1 MRQTQN
7 ISGFVHSQAYVKA
20 IACLVLA
27 CGGTLPTLAAS
38 ETLSNPKVE
47 EAQQS
52 EITVKGTVV
61 DDAGEPVIGATIM
74 EKGTRNGTVTDI
86 DGNYVIKVK
95 RNAQLTISY
104 LGYAT
109 QVVPAGTSKV
119 VLKSNDT
126 KLNEVVVVGF
136 GTQKKVNLTGAVT
149 AVSGEELDSRPV
161 SNATQAL
168 QGMVAGLQITQA
180 AGSLDDTPSLNVR
193 GTTTIGQG
201 SSGSPLVLIDGM
213 EGDIN
218 TINPQ
223 DIASVSVLK
232 DAAASSIYG
241 SRAPFG
247 VILITTKTGG
257 KRDKVSVNYNNNFRF
272 STPIRMKHSMNSV
285 DFACM
290 QNDANTNI
298 GGGQLFTPDHVQRM
312 KDWIEGEYVNA
323 GTRKDKNGNL
333 IYSLD
338 ADANGYWLSG
348 FTDGYASTDFYDA
361 IYKKHTFSQ
370 EHNVSATGGD
380 DKLNYYASFG
390 YLGQDGL
397 IKVADEG
404 SSRYTAT
411 AKISSQWTN
420 WMKFNYSLR
429 FVRKDYHRP
438 QSLGQGV
445 YEYLGGQWPCVPLY
459 DRNGNLYNEMVN
471 TMTNGGTY
479 RYQNDE
485 YNHQVGLDIEPIK
498 NWVTHAIFNYRTS
511 HNESHT
517 DMQHTYLYNLNGEAY
532 DQNNFTYVGEDYYKE
547 NYTNFQLYSEYSF
560 NLQKKHNF
568 HIMAGFQSED
578 ERMKYKYADRAGLIV
593 GNKPQID
600 GTTGIDAMVILW
612 IHL

>member
-1 MRQTQN
+1 MRQTQK

-547 NYTNFQLYSEYSF
+547 NYTNFQLYSEYS
-560 NLQKKHNF
+560 
-568 HIMAGFQSED
+568 
-578 ERMKYKYADRAGLIV
+578 LISA
-593 GNKPQID
+593 
-600 GTTGIDAMVILW
+600 TL
-612 IHL
+612 

>member
-1 MRQTQN
+1 MRQAQKN
-7 ISGFVHSQAYVKA
+7 SGFVHSQAYVKA

-27 CGGTLPTLAAS
+27 CGGTLPTIAAN

-532 DQNNFTYVGEDYYKE
+532 DQNNFTYVGEDYY
-547 NYTNFQLYSEYSF
+547 NNTALN
-560 NLQKKHNF
+560 
-568 HIMAGFQSED
+568 
-578 ERMKYKYADRAGLIV
+578 
-593 GNKPQID
+593 
-600 GTTGIDAMVILW
+600 
-612 IHL
+612 